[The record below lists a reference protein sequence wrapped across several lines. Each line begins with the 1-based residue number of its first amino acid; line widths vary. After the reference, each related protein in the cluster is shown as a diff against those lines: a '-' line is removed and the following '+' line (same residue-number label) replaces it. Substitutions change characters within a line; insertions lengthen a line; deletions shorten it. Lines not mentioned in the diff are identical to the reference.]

1 MSGYLHHFFAA
12 RSSLC
17 VNFRLFF
24 RESLSRPELPLQYA
38 TQEKIR
44 KLHFGQI
51 KLLSVMIYYDNDW
64 ILYVNMALNSGFK
77 KLKLFQCTVKPV
89 YSGYAILYS
98 GQLLKLL
105 ARNGR
110 DI

>member
-1 MSGYLHHFFAA
+1 MSGDTHHFAA

-17 VNFRLFF
+17 VNFRLSF
-24 RESLSRPELPLQYA
+24 RESPSLPELPLQYA
-38 TQEKIR
+38 TQGKIR

-77 KLKLFQCTVKPV
+77 KLKLFKCTVKPV